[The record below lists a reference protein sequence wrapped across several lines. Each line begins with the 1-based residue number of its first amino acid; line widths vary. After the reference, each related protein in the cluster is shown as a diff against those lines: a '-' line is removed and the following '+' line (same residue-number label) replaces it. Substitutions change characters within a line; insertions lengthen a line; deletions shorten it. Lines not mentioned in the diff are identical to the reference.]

1 MKIILLLSVIAAFTL
16 NTTMAQTVKD
26 NIEKLARNPK
36 TTEHAAKADT
46 RIQDKKVIAYPPGQS
61 KNTSNSKATNSTTA
75 RKKKTICKPVK

>member
-1 MKIILLLSVIAAFTL
+1 MKKILLIIIIAVITSSV
-16 NTTMAQTVKD
+16 TMAQTVKD

-61 KNTSNSKATNSTTA
+61 KKTSKQ
-75 RKKKTICKPVK
+75 